1 MSLYT
6 IESFSSLISEL
17 SEDQQTVESTGNIT
31 LAMAD
36 DIYTQLDRVSN
47 RRLDKQCAA
56 PPRRPTIRR
65 PGSSSGGGMLEL
77 SDILHRA
84 SKMQAQ
90 RLSNQDYTRKP
101 GHQLAAGRQ
110 SQSAKRT
117 EREKVL
123 AEIARELKL
132 MGSLERE
139 METERE
145 LGHTREHVRRLVL
158 SSIQKLHKKNTPDL
172 HPRL

>member
-31 LAMAD
+31 LAMAN
-36 DIYTQLDRVSN
+36 DIYAQLDRVSN

-56 PPRRPTIRR
+56 LPRRPTIRQ
-65 PGSSSGGGMLEL
+65 PSSSSGGGMLEL

-101 GHQLAAGRQ
+101 GQQLAAGRQ

-117 EREKVL
+117 EREKKHHWVPDP
-123 AEIARELKL
+123 RKL
-132 MGSLERE
+132 GKANCKPNSKRTDGDTATGMSQPAGSLLANII
-139 METERE
+139 ETYGAKCR
-145 LGHTREHVRRLVL
+145 
-158 SSIQKLHKKNTPDL
+158 
-172 HPRL
+172 